1 MSEGFTDTTKYGVVL
16 AVLKDRQLYMSQR
29 TENVT
34 YPKKWN
40 VISGMMKADEQSI
53 DAVDRML
60 GEQMLIKAEK
70 KRFHFVESLNTV
82 TNELFY
88 VYLLNL
94 NPLEI
99 PSDTKKEYRNEW
111 RLFSVKK
118 AMVLDVV
125 PGIRNI
131 VRNLFRAE
139 FYARTEET
147 DKELRKHLGPK
158 MTRLV

>member
-16 AVLKDRQLYMSQR
+16 AVLKDGQIYMSQR
-29 TENVT
+29 TDSVT

-40 VISGMMKADEQSI
+40 VISGMQRPDEQSI
-53 DAVDRML
+53 DTAYRL
-60 GEQMLIKAEK
+60 LTEQMLIHAEK
-70 KRFHFVESLNTV
+70 KRFHFVESINTV

-88 VYLLNL
+88 VYLLSL
-94 NPLEI
+94 NPLEV
-99 PSDTKKEYRNEW
+99 PCNTKKEYRNEW
-111 RLFSVKK
+111 RLFPIKK
-118 AMVLDVV
+118 SMILDVV

-139 FYARTEET
+139 FYSKTAET
-147 DKELRKHLGPK
+147 DKELRTHLGPK